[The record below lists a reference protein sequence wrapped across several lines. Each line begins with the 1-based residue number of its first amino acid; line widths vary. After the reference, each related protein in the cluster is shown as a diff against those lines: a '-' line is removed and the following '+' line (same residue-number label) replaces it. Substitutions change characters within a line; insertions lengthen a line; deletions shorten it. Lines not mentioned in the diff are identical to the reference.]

1 MSTLDLIA
9 IALLA
14 ILAVRGAF
22 RGGIAEII
30 ETAGTIGAAILTY
43 QLYPT
48 IAGVFRLPTSGS
60 LVELLGG
67 FLIVFLGISI
77 LLALVG
83 YWLKHLLR
91 AIRLGTFDRLIG
103 GVLGFVKGAV
113 VVIVIAWCLNWIG
126 GEGVRLLN
134 QSPVAKA
141 HLRIAEAVWESV
153 MGADD
158 DARNVI

>member
-9 IALLA
+9 LA
-14 ILAVRGAF
+14 ILVILAIRGTF

-30 ETAGTIGAAILTY
+30 ETVGTIGAAILTY
-43 QLYPT
+43 QFYPA

-60 LVELLGG
+60 LLELLSG

-77 LLALVG
+77 LLALLG

-91 AIRLGTFDRLIG
+91 AIRLGTFDRLVG

-113 VVIVIAWCLNWIG
+113 VVIAIAWCLNWIG
-126 GEGVRLLN
+126 GEGAQLLN
-134 QSPVAKA
+134 KSPVAKA
-141 HLRIAEAVWESV
+141 HLHVAGAVWDAV
-153 MGADD
+153 VGTDD
-158 DARNVI
+158 EAGTVI